1 MAIKIINPK
10 MKVNTFK
17 LERVLTSQD
26 IYKRMG
32 VRCKSASSS
41 DEVANFSR
49 NPVELSDIDL
59 ANYDR
64 MRRDEW
70 NKQQEEIRQKQKEN
84 SEESTE

>member
-10 MKVNTFK
+10 MKVNRFK
-17 LERVLTSQD
+17 LERMLTSQD

-32 VRCKSASSS
+32 VRCKAASSS

-49 NPVELSDIDL
+49 NPVELSDIDF

-70 NKQQEEIRQKQKEN
+70 YKQQEALKQKNQEP
-84 SEESTE
+84 SDESTE

>member
-1 MAIKIINPK
+1 MATKIINPK

-32 VRCKSASSS
+32 VRCKAASSS
-41 DEVANFSR
+41 DEIANFSR

-70 NKQQEEIRQKQKEN
+70 NKQQQEIRQKQKE
-84 SEESTE
+84 ESQESAD

>member
-1 MAIKIINPK
+1 MATKIINPK
-10 MKVNTFK
+10 MRVNTFK

-32 VRCKSASSS
+32 VRCKAASSS

-59 ANYDR
+59 DNYDR

-70 NKQQEEIRQKQKEN
+70 QKQQEEIRQKQKEESQET
-84 SEESTE
+84 SE

>member
-32 VRCKSASSS
+32 VRCKAASSS

-59 ANYDR
+59 NNYDR
-64 MRRDEW
+64 MRREEW
-70 NKQQEEIRQKQKEN
+70 LKQQDQSTSHKQDH
-84 SEESTE
+84 SEDSTE

>member
-32 VRCKSASSS
+32 VRCKAASSS

-59 ANYDR
+59 SNYDR

-70 NKQQEEIRQKQKEN
+70 HKQQEALKQKQQES

>member
-10 MKVNTFK
+10 MKVNKFK
-17 LERVLTSQD
+17 LERMLTSQD

-32 VRCKSASSS
+32 VRCKAASSS

-64 MRRDEW
+64 MRREEW
-70 NKQQEEIRQKQKEN
+70 HKQQEALKQEQQKE
-84 SEESTE
+84 SQDSTE

>member
-1 MAIKIINPK
+1 MSIKVINPK
-10 MKVNTFK
+10 MMVNKFK
-17 LERVLTSQD
+17 LERVLTSKD

-49 NPVELSDIDL
+49 NPVELSDIDF

-64 MRRDEW
+64 VRREDW
-70 NKQQEEIRQKQKEN
+70 LKQQEEMNQKQKEI

>member
-1 MAIKIINPK
+1 MATKIINPK

-70 NKQQEEIRQKQKEN
+70 NKQEEIRQKQMKN
-84 SEESTE
+84 SDESTE